1 MSHQHTTQTSGQGM
15 LERVFKL
22 REHGTTARTEVIAG
36 FTTFLTMVYIV
47 FVNPQILGVAGM
59 DTSAVFVTTC
69 LIAAFGSIMMG
80 LFANL
85 PVALAPAMGLNA
97 FFAFVVVQA
106 MGLPWQVGM
115 GAIFWGAIGLLLLT
129 IFRVRYWM
137 IANIPVSLRV
147 GITSGIGLFIGM
159 MGLKNAGVIVANP
172 ETLVSIGN
180 LTSHSV
186 LLGILGFFIIA
197 ILASRNIHAAV
208 LVSIVVT
215 TLLGWMLGDVHY
227 NGIVSAPP
235 SVMTVV
241 GHVDLAGSFNLGL
254 KNAGVIVANPETLVS
269 IGNLTSH
276 SVLLG
281 ILGFFI
287 IAILASRNIHAAV
300 LVSIVVT
307 TLLGWML
314 GDVHYNGIV
323 SAPPSVM
330 TVVGHV
336 DLAGSFNL
344 GLAGVIFSFM
354 LVNLFDSSGTLIGV
368 TDKAGLADEKGK
380 FPRMKQALYVDSI
393 SSVTGSFIGTSS
405 VTAYIESSSGVSV
418 GGRTGLTAVVVGLLF
433 LLVIFLSP
441 LAGMVPG
448 YAAAGALIYV
458 GVLMTSSLARVNW
471 QDLTESVPAFI
482 TAVMMPFS
490 FSITEGIA
498 LGFISYCVMKIGTG
512 RLRDLSPCVIIVALL
527 FILKIVFIDAH

>member
-1 MSHQHTTQTSGQGM
+1 MSQQHTTQASGQGM

-69 LIAAFGSIMMG
+69 LIAAFGSILMG

-115 GAIFWGAIGLLLLT
+115 GAIFWGAVGLLLLT

-186 LLGILGFFIIA
+186 LLGVLGFFIIA

-208 LVSIVVT
+208 LVSIIVT
-215 TLLGWMLGDVHY
+215 TLLGWMMGDVHY

-235 SVMTVV
+235 SV
-241 GHVDLAGSFNLGL
+241 
-254 KNAGVIVANPETLVS
+254 
-269 IGNLTSH
+269 TS
-276 SVLLG
+276 
-281 ILGFFI
+281 
-287 IAILASRNIHAAV
+287 
-300 LVSIVVT
+300 
-307 TLLGWML
+307 
-314 GDVHYNGIV
+314 
-323 SAPPSVM
+323 
-330 TVVGHV
+330 VVGHV

-368 TDKAGLADEKGK
+368 TDKAGLSDAKGK
-380 FPRMKQALYVDSI
+380 FPRMKQALFVDSI
-393 SSVTGSFIGTSS
+393 SSVTGAFVGTSS

-418 GGRTGLTAVVVGLLF
+418 GGRTGLTAVVVGILF

-441 LAGMVPG
+441 LAGMVPP

-512 RLRDLSPCVIIVALL
+512 RLRDLSPCVVIVALL
-527 FILKIVFIDAH
+527 FVLKIVFIDGH

>member
-1 MSHQHTTQTSGQGM
+1 MSQQHTTQASGQGM

-69 LIAAFGSIMMG
+69 LIAAFGSILMG

-115 GAIFWGAIGLLLLT
+115 GAIFWGAVGLLLLT

-186 LLGILGFFIIA
+186 LLGVLGFFIIA

-208 LVSIVVT
+208 LVSTIVT
-215 TLLGWMLGDVHY
+215 TLLGWMMGDVHY

-235 SVMTVV
+235 SV
-241 GHVDLAGSFNLGL
+241 
-254 KNAGVIVANPETLVS
+254 
-269 IGNLTSH
+269 TS
-276 SVLLG
+276 
-281 ILGFFI
+281 
-287 IAILASRNIHAAV
+287 
-300 LVSIVVT
+300 
-307 TLLGWML
+307 
-314 GDVHYNGIV
+314 
-323 SAPPSVM
+323 
-330 TVVGHV
+330 VVGHV

-380 FPRMKQALYVDSI
+380 FPRMKQALFVDSI
-393 SSVTGSFIGTSS
+393 SSVTGAFVGTSS

-418 GGRTGLTAVVVGLLF
+418 GGRTGLTAVVVGILF

-441 LAGMVPG
+441 LAGMVPP

-512 RLRDLSPCVIIVALL
+512 RLRDLSPCVVIVALL
-527 FILKIVFIDAH
+527 FVLKIVFIDAH

>member
-1 MSHQHTTQTSGQGM
+1 MSQQHTTQASGQGM

-69 LIAAFGSIMMG
+69 LIAAFGSILMG

-115 GAIFWGAIGLLLLT
+115 GAIFWGAVGLLLLT

-186 LLGILGFFIIA
+186 LLGVLGFFIIA

-208 LVSIVVT
+208 LVSIIVT
-215 TLLGWMLGDVHY
+215 TLLGWIMGDVHY

-235 SVMTVV
+235 SV
-241 GHVDLAGSFNLGL
+241 
-254 KNAGVIVANPETLVS
+254 
-269 IGNLTSH
+269 TS
-276 SVLLG
+276 
-281 ILGFFI
+281 
-287 IAILASRNIHAAV
+287 
-300 LVSIVVT
+300 
-307 TLLGWML
+307 
-314 GDVHYNGIV
+314 
-323 SAPPSVM
+323 
-330 TVVGHV
+330 VVGHV

-380 FPRMKQALYVDSI
+380 FPRMKQALFVDSI
-393 SSVTGSFIGTSS
+393 SSVTGAFVGTSS

-418 GGRTGLTAVVVGLLF
+418 GGRTGLTAVVVGILF

-441 LAGMVPG
+441 LAGMVPP

-498 LGFISYCVMKIGTG
+498 LGFISYCVMK
-512 RLRDLSPCVIIVALL
+512 
-527 FILKIVFIDAH
+527 

>member
-1 MSHQHTTQTSGQGM
+1 MRGRNRCRTNKLSEKNYHTTAPGVAFWYRITANFPSFLRKLIMSQQHTTQAAGQGM

-69 LIAAFGSIMMG
+69 LIAAFGSILMG

-115 GAIFWGAIGLLLLT
+115 GAIFWGAVGLLLLT

-186 LLGILGFFIIA
+186 LLGVLGFFIIA

-208 LVSIVVT
+208 LVSIIAT
-215 TLLGWMLGDVHY
+215 TLLGWMMGDVHY

-235 SVMTVV
+235 SV
-241 GHVDLAGSFNLGL
+241 
-254 KNAGVIVANPETLVS
+254 
-269 IGNLTSH
+269 TS
-276 SVLLG
+276 
-281 ILGFFI
+281 
-287 IAILASRNIHAAV
+287 
-300 LVSIVVT
+300 
-307 TLLGWML
+307 
-314 GDVHYNGIV
+314 
-323 SAPPSVM
+323 
-330 TVVGHV
+330 VVGHV

-380 FPRMKQALYVDSI
+380 FPRMKQALFVDSI
-393 SSVTGSFIGTSS
+393 SSVTGAFVGTSS

-418 GGRTGLTAVVVGLLF
+418 GGRTGLTAVVVGILF

-441 LAGMVPG
+441 LAGMVPP

-512 RLRDLSPCVIIVALL
+512 RLRDLSPCVVIVALL
-527 FILKIVFIDAH
+527 FVLKIVFIDAH

>member
-1 MSHQHTTQTSGQGM
+1 MSQQHTTQASGQGM

-69 LIAAFGSIMMG
+69 LIAAFGSILMG

-115 GAIFWGAIGLLLLT
+115 GAIFWGAVGLLLLT

-186 LLGILGFFIIA
+186 LLGVLGFFIIA

-208 LVSIVVT
+208 LVSIIVT
-215 TLLGWMLGDVHY
+215 TLLGWIMGDVHY

-235 SVMTVV
+235 SV
-241 GHVDLAGSFNLGL
+241 
-254 KNAGVIVANPETLVS
+254 
-269 IGNLTSH
+269 TS
-276 SVLLG
+276 
-281 ILGFFI
+281 
-287 IAILASRNIHAAV
+287 
-300 LVSIVVT
+300 
-307 TLLGWML
+307 
-314 GDVHYNGIV
+314 
-323 SAPPSVM
+323 
-330 TVVGHV
+330 VVGHV

-380 FPRMKQALYVDSI
+380 FPRMKQALFVDSI
-393 SSVTGSFIGTSS
+393 SSVTGAFVGTSS

-418 GGRTGLTAVVVGLLF
+418 GGRTGLTAVVVGILF

-441 LAGMVPG
+441 LAGMVPP

-471 QDLTESVPAFI
+471 QDLTESIPAFI

-512 RLRDLSPCVIIVALL
+512 RLRDLSPCVVIVALL
-527 FILKIVFIDAH
+527 FVLKIVFIDAH

>member
-1 MSHQHTTQTSGQGM
+1 MRGRNRCRTNKLSEKNYHTTAPGVAFWYRITANFPSFLRKLIMSQQHTTQASGQGM

-69 LIAAFGSIMMG
+69 LIAAFGSILMG

-115 GAIFWGAIGLLLLT
+115 GAIFWGAVGLLLLT

-186 LLGILGFFIIA
+186 LLGVLGFFIIA

-208 LVSIVVT
+208 LVSIIVT
-215 TLLGWMLGDVHY
+215 TLLGWMMGDVHY

-235 SVMTVV
+235 SV
-241 GHVDLAGSFNLGL
+241 
-254 KNAGVIVANPETLVS
+254 
-269 IGNLTSH
+269 TS
-276 SVLLG
+276 
-281 ILGFFI
+281 
-287 IAILASRNIHAAV
+287 
-300 LVSIVVT
+300 
-307 TLLGWML
+307 
-314 GDVHYNGIV
+314 
-323 SAPPSVM
+323 
-330 TVVGHV
+330 VVGHV

-368 TDKAGLADEKGK
+368 TDKAGLADAKGK
-380 FPRMKQALYVDSI
+380 FPRMKQALFVDSI
-393 SSVTGSFIGTSS
+393 SSVTGAFVGTSS

-418 GGRTGLTAVVVGLLF
+418 GGRTGLTAVVVGILF

-441 LAGMVPG
+441 LAGMVPP

-512 RLRDLSPCVIIVALL
+512 RLRDLSPCVVIVALL
-527 FILKIVFIDAH
+527 FVLKIVFIDAY

>member
-1 MSHQHTTQTSGQGM
+1 MSQQHTTQASGQGM

-69 LIAAFGSIMMG
+69 LIAAFGSILMG

-115 GAIFWGAIGLLLLT
+115 GAIFWGAVGLLLLT

-147 GITSGIGLFIGM
+147 GITIGIGLFIGM

-186 LLGILGFFIIA
+186 LLGVLGFFIIA

-208 LVSIVVT
+208 LVSIIVT
-215 TLLGWMLGDVHY
+215 TLLGWMMGDVHY

-235 SVMTVV
+235 SV
-241 GHVDLAGSFNLGL
+241 
-254 KNAGVIVANPETLVS
+254 
-269 IGNLTSH
+269 TS
-276 SVLLG
+276 
-281 ILGFFI
+281 
-287 IAILASRNIHAAV
+287 
-300 LVSIVVT
+300 
-307 TLLGWML
+307 
-314 GDVHYNGIV
+314 
-323 SAPPSVM
+323 
-330 TVVGHV
+330 VVGHV

-380 FPRMKQALYVDSI
+380 FPRMKQALFVDSI
-393 SSVTGSFIGTSS
+393 SSVTGAFVGTSS

-418 GGRTGLTAVVVGLLF
+418 GGRTGLTAVVVGILF

-441 LAGMVPG
+441 LAGMVPP

-512 RLRDLSPCVIIVALL
+512 RLRDLSPCVVIVALL
-527 FILKIVFIDAH
+527 FVLKIVFIDAH

>member
-1 MSHQHTTQTSGQGM
+1 MSQQHTTQASGQGM

-69 LIAAFGSIMMG
+69 LIAAFGSILMG

-115 GAIFWGAIGLLLLT
+115 GAIFWGAVGLLLLT

-186 LLGILGFFIIA
+186 LLGVLGFFIIA

-208 LVSIVVT
+208 LVSIIVT
-215 TLLGWMLGDVHY
+215 TLLGWMMGDVHY

-235 SVMTVV
+235 SV
-241 GHVDLAGSFNLGL
+241 
-254 KNAGVIVANPETLVS
+254 
-269 IGNLTSH
+269 TS
-276 SVLLG
+276 
-281 ILGFFI
+281 
-287 IAILASRNIHAAV
+287 
-300 LVSIVVT
+300 
-307 TLLGWML
+307 
-314 GDVHYNGIV
+314 
-323 SAPPSVM
+323 
-330 TVVGHV
+330 VVGHV

-354 LVNLFDSSGTLIGV
+354 VVNLFDSSGTLIGV

-380 FPRMKQALYVDSI
+380 FPRMKQALFVDSI
-393 SSVTGSFIGTSS
+393 SSVTGAFVGTSS

-418 GGRTGLTAVVVGLLF
+418 GGRTGLTAVVVGILF

-441 LAGMVPG
+441 LAGMVPP

-512 RLRDLSPCVIIVALL
+512 RLRDLSPCVVIVALL
-527 FILKIVFIDAH
+527 FVLKIVFIDAH

>member
-1 MSHQHTTQTSGQGM
+1 MSQQHTTQASGQGM

-69 LIAAFGSIMMG
+69 LIAAFGSILMG

-115 GAIFWGAIGLLLLT
+115 GAIFWGAVGLLLLT

-186 LLGILGFFIIA
+186 LLGVLGFFIIA

-208 LVSIVVT
+208 LVSIIVT
-215 TLLGWMLGDVHY
+215 TLLGWMMGDVHY

-235 SVMTVV
+235 SV
-241 GHVDLAGSFNLGL
+241 
-254 KNAGVIVANPETLVS
+254 
-269 IGNLTSH
+269 TS
-276 SVLLG
+276 
-281 ILGFFI
+281 
-287 IAILASRNIHAAV
+287 
-300 LVSIVVT
+300 
-307 TLLGWML
+307 
-314 GDVHYNGIV
+314 
-323 SAPPSVM
+323 
-330 TVVGHV
+330 VVGHV

-380 FPRMKQALYVDSI
+380 FPRMKQALFVDSI
-393 SSVTGSFIGTSS
+393 SSVTGAFVGTSS

-418 GGRTGLTAVVVGLLF
+418 GGRTGLTAVVVGILF

-441 LAGMVPG
+441 LAGMVPP

-498 LGFISYCVMKIGTG
+498 QGFISYCVMKIGTG
-512 RLRDLSPCVIIVALL
+512 RLRDLSPCVVIVALL
-527 FILKIVFIDAH
+527 FVLKIVFIDAH

>member
-1 MSHQHTTQTSGQGM
+1 MSQQHTTQASGQGM

-69 LIAAFGSIMMG
+69 LIAAFGSILMG

-115 GAIFWGAIGLLLLT
+115 GAIFWGAVGLLLLT

-186 LLGILGFFIIA
+186 LLGVLGFFIIA

-208 LVSIVVT
+208 LVSIIVT
-215 TLLGWMLGDVHY
+215 TLLGWMMGDVHY

-235 SVMTVV
+235 SV
-241 GHVDLAGSFNLGL
+241 
-254 KNAGVIVANPETLVS
+254 
-269 IGNLTSH
+269 TS
-276 SVLLG
+276 
-281 ILGFFI
+281 
-287 IAILASRNIHAAV
+287 
-300 LVSIVVT
+300 
-307 TLLGWML
+307 
-314 GDVHYNGIV
+314 
-323 SAPPSVM
+323 
-330 TVVGHV
+330 VVGHV

-380 FPRMKQALYVDSI
+380 FPRMKQALFVDSI
-393 SSVTGSFIGTSS
+393 SSVTGAFVGTSS

-418 GGRTGLTAVVVGLLF
+418 GGRIGLTAVVVGILF

-441 LAGMVPG
+441 LAGMVPP

-512 RLRDLSPCVIIVALL
+512 RLRDLSP
-527 FILKIVFIDAH
+527 

>member
-1 MSHQHTTQTSGQGM
+1 MSQQHTTQASGQGM

-36 FTTFLTMVYIV
+36 FSTFLTMVYIV

-69 LIAAFGSIMMG
+69 LIAAFGSILMG

-115 GAIFWGAIGLLLLT
+115 GAIFWGAVGLLLLT

-186 LLGILGFFIIA
+186 LLGVLGFFIIA

-208 LVSIVVT
+208 LVSIIVT
-215 TLLGWMLGDVHY
+215 TLLGWMMGDVHY

-235 SVMTVV
+235 SV
-241 GHVDLAGSFNLGL
+241 
-254 KNAGVIVANPETLVS
+254 
-269 IGNLTSH
+269 TS
-276 SVLLG
+276 
-281 ILGFFI
+281 
-287 IAILASRNIHAAV
+287 
-300 LVSIVVT
+300 
-307 TLLGWML
+307 
-314 GDVHYNGIV
+314 
-323 SAPPSVM
+323 
-330 TVVGHV
+330 VVGHV

-380 FPRMKQALYVDSI
+380 FPRMKQALFVDSI
-393 SSVTGSFIGTSS
+393 SSVTGAFVGTSS

-418 GGRTGLTAVVVGLLF
+418 GGRTGLTAVVVGILF

-441 LAGMVPG
+441 LAGMVPP

-512 RLRDLSPCVIIVALL
+512 RLRDLSPCVVIVALL
-527 FILKIVFIDAH
+527 FVLKIVFIDAH

>member
-1 MSHQHTTQTSGQGM
+1 MSQQHTTQASGQGM

-69 LIAAFGSIMMG
+69 LIAAFGSILMG

-208 LVSIVVT
+208 LVSIIVT

-235 SVMTVV
+235 SVSTVI
-241 GHVDLAGSFNLGL
+241 GHVDLAGSL
-254 KNAGVIVANPETLVS
+254 
-269 IGNLTSH
+269 
-276 SVLLG
+276 
-281 ILGFFI
+281 
-287 IAILASRNIHAAV
+287 
-300 LVSIVVT
+300 
-307 TLLGWML
+307 
-314 GDVHYNGIV
+314 
-323 SAPPSVM
+323 
-330 TVVGHV
+330 
-336 DLAGSFNL
+336 NL

-380 FPRMKQALYVDSI
+380 FPRMKQALFVDSV
-393 SSVTGSFIGTSS
+393 SSVTGAFIGTSS

-458 GVLMTSSLARVNW
+458 GVLMTPSLARVKW

-512 RLRDLSPCVIIVALL
+512 RLRDLSPCVVIVALL
-527 FILKIVFIDAH
+527 FVLKIVFIDAH

>member
-1 MSHQHTTQTSGQGM
+1 MSQQHTTQASGQGM

-69 LIAAFGSIMMG
+69 LIAAFGSILMG

-115 GAIFWGAIGLLLLT
+115 GAIFWGAVGLLLLT

-186 LLGILGFFIIA
+186 LLGVLGFFIIA

-208 LVSIVVT
+208 LVSIIVT
-215 TLLGWMLGDVHY
+215 TLLGWMMGDVHY

-235 SVMTVV
+235 SV
-241 GHVDLAGSFNLGL
+241 
-254 KNAGVIVANPETLVS
+254 
-269 IGNLTSH
+269 TS
-276 SVLLG
+276 
-281 ILGFFI
+281 
-287 IAILASRNIHAAV
+287 
-300 LVSIVVT
+300 
-307 TLLGWML
+307 
-314 GDVHYNGIV
+314 
-323 SAPPSVM
+323 
-330 TVVGHV
+330 VVGHV

-380 FPRMKQALYVDSI
+380 FPRMKQALFVDSI
-393 SSVTGSFIGTSS
+393 SSVTGAFVGTSS

-418 GGRTGLTAVVVGLLF
+418 GGRTGLTAVVVGILF
-433 LLVIFLSP
+433 LLVIFLLP
-441 LAGMVPG
+441 LAGMVPP

-512 RLRDLSPCVIIVALL
+512 RLRDLSPCVVIVALL
-527 FILKIVFIDAH
+527 FVLKIVFIDAH

>member
-1 MSHQHTTQTSGQGM
+1 MSQQHTTQASDQGM

-69 LIAAFGSIMMG
+69 LIAAFGSILMG

-115 GAIFWGAIGLLLLT
+115 GAIFWGAVGLLLLT

-186 LLGILGFFIIA
+186 LLGVLGFFIIA

-208 LVSIVVT
+208 LVSIIVT
-215 TLLGWMLGDVHY
+215 TLLGWMMGDVHY

-235 SVMTVV
+235 SV
-241 GHVDLAGSFNLGL
+241 
-254 KNAGVIVANPETLVS
+254 
-269 IGNLTSH
+269 TS
-276 SVLLG
+276 
-281 ILGFFI
+281 
-287 IAILASRNIHAAV
+287 
-300 LVSIVVT
+300 
-307 TLLGWML
+307 
-314 GDVHYNGIV
+314 
-323 SAPPSVM
+323 
-330 TVVGHV
+330 VVGHV

-380 FPRMKQALYVDSI
+380 FPRMKQALFVDSL
-393 SSVTGSFIGTSS
+393 SSVTGAFVGTSS

-418 GGRTGLTAVVVGLLF
+418 GGRTGLTAVVVGILF

-441 LAGMVPG
+441 LAGMVPP

-512 RLRDLSPCVIIVALL
+512 RLRDLSPCVVIVALL
-527 FILKIVFIDAH
+527 FVLKIVFIDAH

>member
-1 MSHQHTTQTSGQGM
+1 MSQQHTTQAAGQGM

-69 LIAAFGSIMMG
+69 LIAALGSILMG
-80 LFANL
+80 VFANL

-115 GAIFWGAIGLLLLT
+115 GAIFWGAVGLLLLT

-159 MGLKNAGVIVANP
+159 MGLKNAGVIVANQD
-172 ETLVSIGN
+172 TLVSIGN

-186 LLGILGFFIIA
+186 LLGVLGFFIIA

-208 LVSIVVT
+208 LVSIIVT

-235 SVMTVV
+235 SIT
-241 GHVDLAGSFNLGL
+241 
-254 KNAGVIVANPETLVS
+254 
-269 IGNLTSH
+269 
-276 SVLLG
+276 
-281 ILGFFI
+281 
-287 IAILASRNIHAAV
+287 
-300 LVSIVVT
+300 
-307 TLLGWML
+307 
-314 GDVHYNGIV
+314 
-323 SAPPSVM
+323 

-380 FPRMKQALYVDSI
+380 FPRMKQALFVDSI
-393 SSVTGSFIGTSS
+393 SSVTGAFVGTSS

-418 GGRTGLTAVVVGLLF
+418 GGRTGLTAVVVGILF

-441 LAGMVPG
+441 LAGMVPP

-458 GVLMTSSLARVNW
+458 GVLMTSNLARVNW

-512 RLRDLSPCVIIVALL
+512 RFRDLSPCVIVVALL
-527 FILKIVFIDAH
+527 FVLKIVFIDAH

>member
-1 MSHQHTTQTSGQGM
+1 MRGRNRCRTNKLSEKNYHTTAPGVAFWYRITANFPSFLRKLIMSQQHTTQASGQGM

-69 LIAAFGSIMMG
+69 LIAAFGSILMG

-115 GAIFWGAIGLLLLT
+115 GAIFWGAVGLLLLT

-186 LLGILGFFIIA
+186 LLGVLGFFIIA

-208 LVSIVVT
+208 LVSIIVT
-215 TLLGWMLGDVHY
+215 TLLGWMMGDVHY

-235 SVMTVV
+235 SV
-241 GHVDLAGSFNLGL
+241 
-254 KNAGVIVANPETLVS
+254 
-269 IGNLTSH
+269 TS
-276 SVLLG
+276 
-281 ILGFFI
+281 
-287 IAILASRNIHAAV
+287 
-300 LVSIVVT
+300 
-307 TLLGWML
+307 
-314 GDVHYNGIV
+314 
-323 SAPPSVM
+323 
-330 TVVGHV
+330 VVGHV

-380 FPRMKQALYVDSI
+380 FPRMKQALFVDSI
-393 SSVTGSFIGTSS
+393 SSVTGAFVGTSS

-418 GGRTGLTAVVVGLLF
+418 GGRTGLTAVVVGILF

-441 LAGMVPG
+441 LAGMVPP

-498 LGFISYCVMKIGTG
+498 LGFNSYCVMKIGTG
-512 RLRDLSPCVIIVALL
+512 RLRDLSPCVVIVALL
-527 FILKIVFIDAH
+527 FVLKIVFIDAH

>member
-1 MSHQHTTQTSGQGM
+1 MSQQHTTQTSGQGM

-69 LIAAFGSIMMG
+69 LIAAFGSILMG

-115 GAIFWGAIGLLLLT
+115 GAIFWGAVGLLLLT

-186 LLGILGFFIIA
+186 LLGVLGFFIIA

-208 LVSIVVT
+208 LVSIIVT
-215 TLLGWMLGDVHY
+215 TLLGWMMGDVHY

-235 SVMTVV
+235 SV
-241 GHVDLAGSFNLGL
+241 
-254 KNAGVIVANPETLVS
+254 
-269 IGNLTSH
+269 TS
-276 SVLLG
+276 
-281 ILGFFI
+281 
-287 IAILASRNIHAAV
+287 
-300 LVSIVVT
+300 
-307 TLLGWML
+307 
-314 GDVHYNGIV
+314 
-323 SAPPSVM
+323 
-330 TVVGHV
+330 VVGHV

-380 FPRMKQALYVDSI
+380 FPRMKQALFVDNI
-393 SSVTGSFIGTSS
+393 SSVTGAFVGTSS

-418 GGRTGLTAVVVGLLF
+418 GGRTGLTAVVVGILF

-441 LAGMVPG
+441 LAGMVPP

-512 RLRDLSPCVIIVALL
+512 RLRDLSPCVVIVALL
-527 FILKIVFIDAH
+527 FVLKIVFIDAH

>member
-1 MSHQHTTQTSGQGM
+1 MSQQHTTQASGQGM

-241 GHVDLAGSFNLGL
+241 GHVDLAGPF
-254 KNAGVIVANPETLVS
+254 T
-269 IGNLTSH
+269 
-276 SVLLG
+276 
-281 ILGFFI
+281 
-287 IAILASRNIHAAV
+287 
-300 LVSIVVT
+300 
-307 TLLGWML
+307 
-314 GDVHYNGIV
+314 
-323 SAPPSVM
+323 
-330 TVVGHV
+330 
-336 DLAGSFNL
+336 
-344 GLAGVIFSFM
+344 
-354 LVNLFDSSGTLIGV
+354 
-368 TDKAGLADEKGK
+368 
-380 FPRMKQALYVDSI
+380 
-393 SSVTGSFIGTSS
+393 
-405 VTAYIESSSGVSV
+405 
-418 GGRTGLTAVVVGLLF
+418 VGLLIF
-433 LLVIFLSP
+433 YLSAGFFAVFFTASFMEIARYTRTPQLWAGLGRAVNNLVAVAITGGSLMLLDSGNMIAITVIELLLFVLTSVAAFVYTNQREAFFKKLNAKSDAKLRDGERLQKMAEQFSLTPREAEVIGLLVHTDDGLQVIADRLYVSRRT
-441 LAGMVPG
+441 LERYVSA
-448 YAAAGALIYV
+448 IYEKTGTKSRIGLV
-458 GVLMTSSLARVNW
+458 SLYNS
-471 QDLTESVPAFI
+471 L
-482 TAVMMPFS
+482 
-490 FSITEGIA
+490 
-498 LGFISYCVMKIGTG
+498 
-512 RLRDLSPCVIIVALL
+512 
-527 FILKIVFIDAH
+527 

>member
-1 MSHQHTTQTSGQGM
+1 MRGRNRCRTNKLSEKNYHTTAPGVAFWYRITANFPSFLRKLIMSQQHTTQASGQGM

-69 LIAAFGSIMMG
+69 LIAAFGSILMG

-115 GAIFWGAIGLLLLT
+115 GAIFWGAVGLLLLT

-186 LLGILGFFIIA
+186 LLGVLGFFIIA

-208 LVSIVVT
+208 LVSIIVT
-215 TLLGWMLGDVHY
+215 TLLGWMMGDVHY

-235 SVMTVV
+235 SV
-241 GHVDLAGSFNLGL
+241 
-254 KNAGVIVANPETLVS
+254 
-269 IGNLTSH
+269 TS
-276 SVLLG
+276 
-281 ILGFFI
+281 
-287 IAILASRNIHAAV
+287 
-300 LVSIVVT
+300 
-307 TLLGWML
+307 
-314 GDVHYNGIV
+314 
-323 SAPPSVM
+323 
-330 TVVGHV
+330 VVGHV

-380 FPRMKQALYVDSI
+380 FPRMKQALFVDSI
-393 SSVTGSFIGTSS
+393 SSVTGAFIGTSS

-418 GGRTGLTAVVVGLLF
+418 GGRTGLTAVVVGILF

-441 LAGMVPG
+441 LAGMVPP

-512 RLRDLSPCVIIVALL
+512 RLRDLSPCVVIVALL
-527 FILKIVFIDAH
+527 FVLKIVFIDAH

>member
-1 MSHQHTTQTSGQGM
+1 MMSQQHTTQTSGQGL

-69 LIAAFGSIMMG
+69 LIAALGSILMG
-80 LFANL
+80 VFANL

-115 GAIFWGAIGLLLLT
+115 GAIFWGAVGLLLLT

-186 LLGILGFFIIA
+186 LLGVLGFFIIA

-208 LVSIVVT
+208 LVSIIVT

-235 SVMTVV
+235 SVSTVI
-241 GHVDLAGSFNLGL
+241 GHVDLAGSL
-254 KNAGVIVANPETLVS
+254 
-269 IGNLTSH
+269 
-276 SVLLG
+276 
-281 ILGFFI
+281 
-287 IAILASRNIHAAV
+287 
-300 LVSIVVT
+300 
-307 TLLGWML
+307 
-314 GDVHYNGIV
+314 
-323 SAPPSVM
+323 
-330 TVVGHV
+330 
-336 DLAGSFNL
+336 NL

-393 SSVTGSFIGTSS
+393 SSVAGSFIGTSS

-418 GGRTGLTAVVVGLLF
+418 GGV
-433 LLVIFLSP
+433 
-441 LAGMVPG
+441 
-448 YAAAGALIYV
+448 Y
-458 GVLMTSSLARVNW
+458 
-471 QDLTESVPAFI
+471 
-482 TAVMMPFS
+482 
-490 FSITEGIA
+490 
-498 LGFISYCVMKIGTG
+498 
-512 RLRDLSPCVIIVALL
+512 
-527 FILKIVFIDAH
+527 

>member
-1 MSHQHTTQTSGQGM
+1 MSQQHTTQASGQGM

-69 LIAAFGSIMMG
+69 LIAAFGSILMG

-115 GAIFWGAIGLLLLT
+115 GAIFWGAVGLLLLT
-129 IFRVRYWM
+129 IFRGRYGM

-186 LLGILGFFIIA
+186 LLGVLGFFIIA

-208 LVSIVVT
+208 LVSIIVT
-215 TLLGWMLGDVHY
+215 TLLGWMMGDVHY
-227 NGIVSAPP
+227 NGIVPAPP
-235 SVMTVV
+235 SV
-241 GHVDLAGSFNLGL
+241 
-254 KNAGVIVANPETLVS
+254 
-269 IGNLTSH
+269 TS
-276 SVLLG
+276 
-281 ILGFFI
+281 
-287 IAILASRNIHAAV
+287 
-300 LVSIVVT
+300 
-307 TLLGWML
+307 
-314 GDVHYNGIV
+314 
-323 SAPPSVM
+323 
-330 TVVGHV
+330 VVGHV

-344 GLAGVIFSFM
+344 GLAGVIFPFI

-368 TDKAGLADEKGK
+368 TDKAGLADAKGK
-380 FPRMKQALYVDSI
+380 FPRMKQALFVDSI
-393 SSVTGSFIGTSS
+393 SSVTGAFVGTSS

-418 GGRTGLTAVVVGLLF
+418 GGRTGLTAVVVGILF

-441 LAGMVPG
+441 LAGMVPP

-512 RLRDLSPCVIIVALL
+512 RLRDLSPCVVIVALL
-527 FILKIVFIDAH
+527 FVLKIVFIDAH

>member
-1 MSHQHTTQTSGQGM
+1 MRGRNRCRTNKLSEKNYHTTAPGVAFWYRITANFPSFLRKLIMSQQHTTQASGQGM

-69 LIAAFGSIMMG
+69 LIAAFGSILMG

-115 GAIFWGAIGLLLLT
+115 GAIFWGAVGLLLLT

-186 LLGILGFFIIA
+186 LLGVLGFFIIA

-208 LVSIVVT
+208 LVSIIVT
-215 TLLGWMLGDVHY
+215 TLLGWMMGDVHY

-235 SVMTVV
+235 SV
-241 GHVDLAGSFNLGL
+241 
-254 KNAGVIVANPETLVS
+254 
-269 IGNLTSH
+269 TS
-276 SVLLG
+276 
-281 ILGFFI
+281 
-287 IAILASRNIHAAV
+287 
-300 LVSIVVT
+300 
-307 TLLGWML
+307 
-314 GDVHYNGIV
+314 
-323 SAPPSVM
+323 
-330 TVVGHV
+330 VVGHV

-380 FPRMKQALYVDSI
+380 FPRMKQALFVDSI
-393 SSVTGSFIGTSS
+393 SSVTGAFVGTSS

-418 GGRTGLTAVVVGLLF
+418 GGRIGLTAVVVGILF

-441 LAGMVPG
+441 LAGMVPP

-512 RLRDLSPCVIIVALL
+512 RLRDLSPCVVIVALL
-527 FILKIVFIDAH
+527 FVLKIVFIDAH

>member
-1 MSHQHTTQTSGQGM
+1 MRGRNRCRTNKLSEKNYHTTAPGVAFWYRITANFPSFLRKLIMSQQHTTQASGQGM

-69 LIAAFGSIMMG
+69 LIAAFGSILMG

-115 GAIFWGAIGLLLLT
+115 GAIFWGAVGLLLLT

-186 LLGILGFFIIA
+186 LLGVLGFFIIA

-208 LVSIVVT
+208 LVSIIVT
-215 TLLGWMLGDVHY
+215 TLLGWMMGDVHY

-235 SVMTVV
+235 SV
-241 GHVDLAGSFNLGL
+241 
-254 KNAGVIVANPETLVS
+254 
-269 IGNLTSH
+269 TS
-276 SVLLG
+276 
-281 ILGFFI
+281 
-287 IAILASRNIHAAV
+287 
-300 LVSIVVT
+300 
-307 TLLGWML
+307 
-314 GDVHYNGIV
+314 
-323 SAPPSVM
+323 
-330 TVVGHV
+330 VVGHV

-380 FPRMKQALYVDSI
+380 FPRMKQALFVDSI
-393 SSVTGSFIGTSS
+393 SSVTGAFVGTSS

-418 GGRTGLTAVVVGLLF
+418 GGRTGLTAVVDGIFF

-441 LAGMVPG
+441 LAGMVPP

-512 RLRDLSPCVIIVALL
+512 RLRDLSPCVVIVALL
-527 FILKIVFIDAH
+527 FVLKIVFIDAH

>member
-1 MSHQHTTQTSGQGM
+1 MSQQHTTQASGQGM

-47 FVNPQILGVAGM
+47 FVNPQILGVAGI

-69 LIAAFGSIMMG
+69 LIAAFGSILMG

-115 GAIFWGAIGLLLLT
+115 GAIFWGAVGLLLLT

-186 LLGILGFFIIA
+186 LLGVLGFFIIA

-208 LVSIVVT
+208 LVSIIVT
-215 TLLGWMLGDVHY
+215 TLLGWIMGDVHY

-235 SVMTVV
+235 SV
-241 GHVDLAGSFNLGL
+241 
-254 KNAGVIVANPETLVS
+254 
-269 IGNLTSH
+269 TS
-276 SVLLG
+276 
-281 ILGFFI
+281 
-287 IAILASRNIHAAV
+287 
-300 LVSIVVT
+300 
-307 TLLGWML
+307 
-314 GDVHYNGIV
+314 
-323 SAPPSVM
+323 
-330 TVVGHV
+330 VVGHV

-380 FPRMKQALYVDSI
+380 FPRMKQALFVDSI
-393 SSVTGSFIGTSS
+393 SSVTGAFVGTSS

-418 GGRTGLTAVVVGLLF
+418 GGRTGLTAVVVGILF

-441 LAGMVPG
+441 LAGMVPP

-512 RLRDLSPCVIIVALL
+512 RLRDLSPCVVIVALL
-527 FILKIVFIDAH
+527 FVLKIVFIDAH

>member
-1 MSHQHTTQTSGQGM
+1 MSQQHTTQASGQGM

-59 DTSAVFVTTC
+59 DTCAVFVTTC
-69 LIAAFGSIMMG
+69 LIAAFGSILMG

-115 GAIFWGAIGLLLLT
+115 GAIFWGAVGLLLLT

-186 LLGILGFFIIA
+186 LLGVLGFFIIA

-208 LVSIVVT
+208 LVSIIVT
-215 TLLGWMLGDVHY
+215 TLLGWMMGDVHY

-235 SVMTVV
+235 SV
-241 GHVDLAGSFNLGL
+241 
-254 KNAGVIVANPETLVS
+254 
-269 IGNLTSH
+269 TS
-276 SVLLG
+276 
-281 ILGFFI
+281 
-287 IAILASRNIHAAV
+287 
-300 LVSIVVT
+300 
-307 TLLGWML
+307 
-314 GDVHYNGIV
+314 
-323 SAPPSVM
+323 
-330 TVVGHV
+330 VVGHV

-368 TDKAGLADEKGK
+368 TDKAGLADAKGK
-380 FPRMKQALYVDSI
+380 FPRMKQALFVDSI
-393 SSVTGSFIGTSS
+393 SSVTGAFVGTSS

-418 GGRTGLTAVVVGLLF
+418 GGRTGLTAVVVGILF

-441 LAGMVPG
+441 LAGMVPP

-512 RLRDLSPCVIIVALL
+512 RLRDLSPCVVIVALL
-527 FILKIVFIDAH
+527 FVLKIVFIDAH

>member
-1 MSHQHTTQTSGQGM
+1 MRGRNRCRTKKLSEKNYHTTAPGVAFWYRITANFPSFLRKLIMSQQHTTQASGQGM

-22 REHGTTARTEVIAG
+22 REHSTTARTEVIAG

-69 LIAAFGSIMMG
+69 LIAAFGSILMG

-115 GAIFWGAIGLLLLT
+115 GAIFWGAVGLLLLT

-186 LLGILGFFIIA
+186 LLGVLGFFIIA

-208 LVSIVVT
+208 LVSIIVT
-215 TLLGWMLGDVHY
+215 TLLGWMMGDVHY

-235 SVMTVV
+235 SV
-241 GHVDLAGSFNLGL
+241 
-254 KNAGVIVANPETLVS
+254 
-269 IGNLTSH
+269 TS
-276 SVLLG
+276 
-281 ILGFFI
+281 
-287 IAILASRNIHAAV
+287 
-300 LVSIVVT
+300 
-307 TLLGWML
+307 
-314 GDVHYNGIV
+314 
-323 SAPPSVM
+323 
-330 TVVGHV
+330 VVGHV

-380 FPRMKQALYVDSI
+380 FPRMKQALFVDSI
-393 SSVTGSFIGTSS
+393 SSVTGAFVGTSS

-418 GGRTGLTAVVVGLLF
+418 GGRTGLTAVVVGILF

-441 LAGMVPG
+441 LAGMVPP

-512 RLRDLSPCVIIVALL
+512 RLRDLSPCVVIVALL
-527 FILKIVFIDAH
+527 FVLKIVFIDAH